1 MAETTAS
8 QGFIGEFEKG
18 YDTLVGERGVTLSG
32 GQKQRIAIARTLL
45 RDNDIL
51 ILDDSLSAVDT
62 ETDKAIRE
70 ALQDQR
76 KNGGRTPTTFII
88 SHRITTLADADLILV
103 MENGRIA
110 QQGTH
115 RELVEVDGLY
125 RRVYRIQ
132 AALEDELNRET
143 A

>member
-1 MAETTAS
+1 M
-8 QGFIGEFEKG
+8 
-18 YDTLVGERGVTLSG
+18 
-32 GQKQRIAIARTLL
+32 
-45 RDNDIL
+45 L

-62 ETDKAIRE
+62 ETDRSIRE
-70 ALQDQR
+70 ALLSMR
-76 KNGGRTPTTFII
+76 ENGGRTPTTFII

-103 MENGRIA
+103 LEDGRIA

-115 RELVEVDGLY
+115 SQLIETDGLY

-132 AALEDELNRET
+132 AALEDELSRET